1 MAFDGTEGGEITL
14 SSGAAMT
21 KEFRLRNPNS
31 IKARFF
37 GKDIINEIL
46 SQEGC
51 MGIRLYCALDEDGN
65 NQLVMVGADSDENDM
80 TDLVADL
87 SHPCPDTCSNPN
99 PLNS

>member
-14 SSGAAMT
+14 SAGAAMT
-21 KEFRLRNPNS
+21 KEFRLRNPDT

-46 SQEGC
+46 NAEGC
-51 MGIRLYCALDEDGN
+51 IGIRLYYGLDEDGN

-80 TDLVADL
+80 LDIVADL
-87 SHPCPDTCSNPN
+87 SRPCPNVCGVSN

>member
-21 KEFRLRNPNS
+21 EEFRLRNPNE
-31 IKARFF
+31 IKAHFF

-46 SQEGC
+46 NQEGC
-51 MGIRLYCALDEDGN
+51 MGIRLYYGLDEDGE

-87 SHPCPDTCSNPN
+87 SHPCPNACSAAN